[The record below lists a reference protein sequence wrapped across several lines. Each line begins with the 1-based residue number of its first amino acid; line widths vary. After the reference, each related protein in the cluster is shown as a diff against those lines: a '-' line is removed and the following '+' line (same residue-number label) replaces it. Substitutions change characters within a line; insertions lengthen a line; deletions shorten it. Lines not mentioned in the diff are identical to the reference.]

1 MPSPD
6 RPNSRTAPLTVVFA
20 LAACSNPPQSE
31 SEPAAAPL
39 PSDRLAHAFL
49 FVENADDG
57 SRRLIDPGR
66 QLAQID
72 YRSRLD
78 VVPDRMALLA
88 MRGDSDDLLPPLGP
102 EEKRRLDL
110 LKAAAGLA
118 DQLHALAADLD
129 ARRSE
134 LDPSAPPR
142 SVSADEDAAATRALV
157 ERERVVR
164 QEMLAQ
170 VDALVAADIALR
182 LAPGTPESDAEIAT
196 RAGALRRDAAGAPIV
211 VDVARMR
218 ALLEESVRDL
228 EHSLERDRGLLEAD
242 ATSLRLR
249 ALLHTGSKVIPVHI
263 ENYDTLDKWGTK
275 EPSVGLGTV
284 RDQGRTDA
292 ESLALRALA
301 GAGTDRDG
309 RRVTVASLSAGV
321 AAALRDEAA
330 RIAEAWR
337 ALARASGAATLP
349 AAIAAARAGAGAA
362 DAAALDRLAALAAR
376 LDAISGSLV
385 DARGAATED
394 VAVHELPRATEA
406 LRAWTAEARA
416 ADLAAA
422 AAALARPGPEPVR
435 ARAAALAADWP
446 VALDRLELA
455 TSFASARVL
464 EMPIVGAAASIDP
477 RTVPRPAP
485 PMVPGSIDLNATI
498 ADRSDQLELI
508 LELLRGDG
516 SEANAYPTAR
526 RTFEVE
532 RLRLVNSLSADVAF
546 VRQSSEGHFRPA
558 PAAAWTIHYRIPSEP
573 DDSWLESFWQVL
585 DPGVGLSAT
594 AMSTDQES
602 FQAGIG
608 PHLSLFHD
616 IVRGGWGYNLSAD
629 SNRGYV
635 FVSIGIFE
643 TIQGIGTLMTG
654 RFGVSAPGSK
664 K

>member
-1 MPSPD
+1 MSSPD
-6 RPNSRTAPLTVVFA
+6 RPSSRTVPLAVVLA
-20 LAACSNPPQSE
+20 LAACASPPQSAPPLE
-31 SEPAAAPL
+31 LGAAPL
-39 PSDRLAHAFL
+39 PSDRLAHAFR

-57 SRRLIDPGR
+57 SQRLIDPGR
-66 QLAQID
+66 QLAQVD

-88 MRGDSDDLLPPLGP
+88 LRGDSDDLLPPLGP

-129 ARRSE
+129 ARRTE

-157 ERERVVR
+157 ERERVIR
-164 QEMLAQ
+164 QEVLAQ
-170 VDALVAADIALR
+170 VDALVAADVASR
-182 LAPGTPESDAEIAT
+182 LAPGTPASDAEITT
-196 RAGALRRDAAGAPIV
+196 RTGALRRDAAGAPIV
-211 VDVARMR
+211 VDVARTR
-218 ALLEESVRDL
+218 DLLEESVRDL
-228 EHSLERDRGLLEAD
+228 EHSLERDRGLLAAD

-249 ALLHTGSKVIPVHI
+249 ALLHTGSKVVPVHI
-263 ENYDTLDKWGTK
+263 ENYDTLDTWGTK

-284 RDQGRTDA
+284 RDHGRTDA

-321 AAALRDEAA
+321 AAAL
-330 RIAEAWR
+330 
-337 ALARASGAATLP
+337 P
-349 AAIAAARAGAGAA
+349 AALAAARAGAGAA

-376 LDAISGSLV
+376 LDVIAGSLV
-385 DARGAATED
+385 DARGAATGD
-394 VAVHELPRATEA
+394 VGVQELPRAIEA

-416 ADLAAA
+416 AHLADAA
-422 AAALARPGPEPVR
+422 TALARPGPEPAG

-446 VALDRLELA
+446 VALDRLDLA

-477 RTVPRPAP
+477 RTVPRPEP

-498 ADRSDQLELI
+498 ADRGDQLELI

-516 SEANAYPTAR
+516 GEADTFPTAR

-573 DDSWLESFWQVL
+573 DDSWLTRFWQVL